1 MAGVRQFD
9 EAQALEKALGLFW
22 QQGYGNTT
30 MQELAA
36 VTGVQRGSLYN
47 AYGDKDALFLRVF
60 GVYRERY
67 VGQMRAALDKPDL
80 RAALRRFFAFAIESM
95 TTGTPARGCLSTK
108 TALGTENLDES
119 IRAAIRD
126 LMDEIEAALLE
137 RFSRPDAQGRLQA
150 DPVQA
155 ARTIVTMTRGL
166 VVIERVYRDQKRM
179 RAVADLLIDLL
190 LVPEAAA

>member
-80 RAALRRFFAFAIESM
+80 RAALRRFFAFAIKSM